1 MAFTQL
7 TAPFRAV
14 LIGAGGGLG
23 QGFLRHLLHDPGLGQ
38 LIATTRHSDI
48 PAHHPKLIKTRLD
61 LEDETSIA
69 ATAGHIG
76 KDGAPD
82 LVIVASGLLHD
93 PESGLMPEKSL
104 RDLSAEKFARLFA
117 VNTIGPALVA
127 KHFLPLLPRDRR
139 AIFAIISARVGSISD
154 NRLGGWY
161 AYRASKAAV
170 NMVAKNAAIE
180 LGRRHKNAVI
190 ATLQPGTVDTALSK
204 PFQGQV
210 PDGGLFAP
218 DQSAGKLL
226 DVLDRLVPAQSG
238 GFFDHGGNAIAF

>member
-1 MAFTQL
+1 MAFTRL
-7 TAPFRAV
+7 TPPFRAV
-14 LIGAGGGLG
+14 LIGAGGGIG
-23 QGFLRHLLHDPGLGQ
+23 QGLLSHLLRDPGLGQ
-38 LIATTRHSDI
+38 LCATTRRTALHI
-48 PAHHPKLIKTRLD
+48 THPKLIKTRLD

-69 ATAGHIG
+69 AAAGLIG
-76 KDGAPD
+76 KDGQPD

-93 PESGLMPEKSL
+93 RENALMPEKSL

-127 KHFLPLLPRDRR
+127 KHFLPLLPRDRQ

-161 AYRASKAAV
+161 GYRASKAAV

-180 LGRRHKNAVI
+180 LARKNKNAVI
-190 ATLQPGTVDTALSK
+190 ATLQPGTVDTDLSR

-210 PDGGLFAP
+210 PQGGLFTP
-218 DQSAGKLL
+218 DQAAGKLL
-226 DVLDRLVPAQSG
+226 DVLDRLSPAQSG
-238 GFFDHGGNAIAF
+238 GFFDHGGKAIAF